1 MIKKLYLTKIISDI
15 DMVKYEG
22 ENFDESYYIGKNRY
36 ILKNGKGG
44 ISGNVDVYTI
54 DGRLLLKIRR
64 NVIPKKYTN
73 LALNSLLD
81 ASKKK
86 HENRGAAAGVLD
98 TNKMANY
105 IGKFVNP
112 GKFRTGFY
120 SSVSGKKSNQLTS
133 NLSKSNIVG
142 YFDIADRN
150 LKGKGAPCR
159 LTAFNRD
166 NPILWENV
174 IPFINECNILFK
186 KLIPDKYKIQ
196 KKRADMT
203 PKFRI
208 GDTAYSTMT
217 INYSWRTGLH
227 RDVGDLKEGFGNLVV
242 VEDPNNLNT
251 YDGCYLGFPQYG
263 IAVDVRTGD
272 YLAMNVHEWHC
283 NTEFKPRKK
292 KIYGNWSE
300 IDIKNNWYL
309 NRLSMVMYL
318 REKMIKCS
326 NKELWYKKKNI
337 SKNTNILDKLPKEYI
352 DYMNKEYGLFID

>member
-1 MIKKLYLTKIISDI
+1 MVYKLYVDKIMTDDDISD
-15 DMVKYEG
+15 YEG
-22 ENFDESYYIGKNRY
+22 EYFNENFYKGKNRY
-36 ILKNGKGG
+36 ILKGK
-44 ISGNVDVYTI
+44 NVDVYTSQ
-54 DGRLLLKIRR
+54 GRLLLKIRR

-73 LALNSLLD
+73 IALDSLLE

-98 TNKMANY
+98 KDKMANY
-105 IGKFVNP
+105 IGEFVNP

-142 YFDIADRN
+142 YYDVPDRN

-159 LTAFNRD
+159 LTAYNRD
-166 NPILWENV
+166 NPISWKNV
-174 IPFINECNILFK
+174 IPFIQECDKQFK

-196 KKRADMT
+196 RKRAELT
-203 PKFRI
+203 PNFTI
-208 GDTAYSTMT
+208 ENTAYSTIT

-227 RDVGDLKEGFGNLVV
+227 RDIGDLKEGFGNLIVI
-242 VEDPNNLNT
+242 EDQNNKNT

-272 YLAMNVHEWHC
+272 YLAMDVHEWHC
-283 NTEFKPRKK
+283 NTEFKPRTKN
-292 KIYGNWSE
+292 KIYGNWSD
-300 IDIKNNWYL
+300 IDIKNNWYF

-318 REKMIKCS
+318 REKMVKCQDKKLWK
-326 NKELWYKKKNI
+326 NKIGGGNQPIDTLVKE
-337 SKNTNILDKLPKEYI
+337 KLPKEYI
-352 DYMNKEYGLFID
+352 DYMNKHYGLFN